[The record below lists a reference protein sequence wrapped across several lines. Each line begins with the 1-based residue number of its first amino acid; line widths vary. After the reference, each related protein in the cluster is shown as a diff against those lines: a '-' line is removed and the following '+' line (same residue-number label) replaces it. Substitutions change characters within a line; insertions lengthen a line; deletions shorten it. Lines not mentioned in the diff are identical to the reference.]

1 MATIRLPSA
10 EDIRRLRKLTGLT
23 QKELAKRA
31 GVSQA
36 LIARIESGQVDPRL
50 STLRK
55 IITAITVS
63 KEKKAAKDIMHTP
76 VITVDITDSIRRAVE
91 IMRRHG
97 VSQLPV
103 LRGRR
108 TAGSIQE
115 ATIVKRLLLAHEPEK
130 VYGSPVQDVMED
142 PFATVTENASITDV
156 LTVLGRNEP
165 AVLVLSDVGNISG
178 IITKIDVVSALIKP
192 ERRK

>member
-1 MATIRLPSA
+1 
-10 EDIRRLRKLTGLT
+10 
-23 QKELAKRA
+23 
-31 GVSQA
+31 
-36 LIARIESGQVDPRL
+36 
-50 STLRK
+50 
-55 IITAITVS
+55 
-63 KEKKAAKDIMHTP
+63 
-76 VITVDITDSIRRAVE
+76 
-91 IMRRHG
+91 
-97 VSQLPV
+97 
-103 LRGRR
+103 
-108 TAGSIQE
+108 
-115 ATIVKRLLLAHEPEK
+115 AHEPEK